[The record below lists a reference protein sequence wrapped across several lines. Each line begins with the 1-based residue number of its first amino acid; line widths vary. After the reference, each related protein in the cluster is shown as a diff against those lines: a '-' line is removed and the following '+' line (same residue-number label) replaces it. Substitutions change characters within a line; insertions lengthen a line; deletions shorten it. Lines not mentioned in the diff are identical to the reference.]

1 MKYLAAGLLL
11 ACALGPL
18 RAEER
23 VMVCHDYGCARETEV
38 SFGRYQL
45 REIDGVLAYARSA
58 ADERLRL
65 SLVIGQMYEWAGEQ
79 SPVWQDRGGNYR
91 DEGLP
96 GAMDCIDHSTT
107 TTRFL
112 LLIEGLGMLH
122 YHRVLAPEKRGR
134 IFEHYSAAVEEIE
147 PELQHAEGDGSG
159 IFVIDS
165 WFGDNGAPAVVM
177 PIEDWRNGGGP
188 DV

>member
-1 MKYLAAGLLL
+1 MKFLAAGLLL
-11 ACALGPL
+11 ACALGPA
-18 RAEER
+18 RAGED
-23 VMVCHDYGCARETEV
+23 VMVCHGYGCARETEV

-45 REIDGVLAYARSA
+45 RELDGMLADAPSA

-65 SLVIGQMYEWAGEQ
+65 SLAIGQMYAWAGEQ
-79 SPVWQDRGGNYR
+79 SPVWQDRGGNAR
-91 DEGLP
+91 DDGLP
-96 GAMDCIDHSTT
+96 GAMDCIDHATT

-112 LLIEGLGMLH
+112 RLLEELGMLCH
-122 YHRVLAPEKRGR
+122 HRVLEPVRRGR
-134 IFEHYSAAVEEIE
+134 VFEHHAAAIEEVASE
-147 PELQHAEGDGSG
+147 RPREEDGAERLY
-159 IFVIDS
+159 VVDS